1 MRKIGHSDNQIHTDF
16 SATGEVTN
24 VNWAKVWD
32 ASVADGKKVG
42 TTASKTGKIAVS

>member
-16 SATGEVTN
+16 SATGEVAN
-24 VNWAKVWD
+24 VNWARVWD